1 MKVTHSMCGP
11 YKDSGI
17 FFGPAGSKAFR
28 LDLAGLA
35 HMERR
40 NYEWGKIKTMQT
52 CSESTVL
59 L

>member
-1 MKVTHSMCGP
+1 MCGP